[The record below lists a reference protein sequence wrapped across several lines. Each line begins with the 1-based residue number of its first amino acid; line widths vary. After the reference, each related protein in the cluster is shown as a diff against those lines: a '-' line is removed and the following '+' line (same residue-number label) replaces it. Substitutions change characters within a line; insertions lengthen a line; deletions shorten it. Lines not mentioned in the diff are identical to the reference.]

1 MDVEFIKEI
10 GIIGQ
15 IRDWIEAVLIWLYW
29 NDSGTAFSIIK
40 AVAREQSDKKQ
51 KWLEE

>member
-15 IRDWIEAVLIWLYW
+15 IGDWIEAELIWLYW
-29 NDSGTAFSIIK
+29 NDSGKAFSIIK
-40 AVAREQSDKKQ
+40 AAAREQTDKKQ